1 MGANR
6 NEFIENA
13 SKILL
18 SKSEEYK
25 CIIDKIEH
33 YLNELLEDVKGIT
46 ISGRS
51 KDANNIAEKIYRKN
65 YMMKYNDAAKFIEE
79 LPDGIGVR
87 IICLLN
93 QDEVKIYKHLIDRM
107 PDERR
112 SRSDIDKMGIFS
124 FAQKINQRSK
134 KTILTYIEWIVYGL
148 KMKNK

>member
-13 SKILL
+13 SEILS

-25 CIIDKIEH
+25 RIIDKIEN
-33 YLNELLEDVKGIT
+33 YLQELLEDVKGVT

-65 YMMKYNDAAKFIEE
+65 YMMKYNNAEEFIKD

-87 IICLLN
+87 IVCLLN
-93 QDEVKIYKHLIDRM
+93 QEK
-107 PDERR
+107 
-112 SRSDIDKMGIFS
+112 
-124 FAQKINQRSK
+124 
-134 KTILTYIEWIVYGL
+134 
-148 KMKNK
+148 

>member
-1 MGANR
+1 MLEIWINIFFRFWEKEIQYRGEKMGANR

-51 KDANNIAEKIYRKN
+51 KDANNIAEK
-65 YMMKYNDAAKFIEE
+65 ET
-79 LPDGIGVR
+79 V
-87 IICLLN
+87 
-93 QDEVKIYKHLIDRM
+93 
-107 PDERR
+107 
-112 SRSDIDKMGIFS
+112 SS
-124 FAQKINQRSK
+124 F
-134 KTILTYIEWIVYGL
+134 V
-148 KMKNK
+148 

>member
-33 YLNELLEDVKGIT
+33 YLHELLEDVKGIT

-51 KDANNIAEKIYRKN
+51 KDANNIAEKS
-65 YMMKYNDAAKFIEE
+65 IE
-79 LPDGIGVR
+79 
-87 IICLLN
+87 
-93 QDEVKIYKHLIDRM
+93 
-107 PDERR
+107 
-112 SRSDIDKMGIFS
+112 
-124 FAQKINQRSK
+124 
-134 KTILTYIEWIVYGL
+134 KTI
-148 KMKNK
+148 